1 MSLIAVT
8 RFEAVDTAEATEIR
22 DRHTALVQA
31 VRAARPGLIEARL
44 GRLDDGQWAGV
55 WRWDSKDSLQAV
67 RELAPNLPEVKAAFA
82 VVREGSAAVDEIE
95 VVDEL

>member
-8 RFEAVDTAEATEIR
+8 RFEVVDTVEAIEVR
-22 DRHTALVQA
+22 DRHTALVEA
-31 VRAARPGLIEARL
+31 VRTATPGLTEARL
-44 GRLDDGQWAGV
+44 GRLADGQWVGV
-55 WRWDSKDSLQAV
+55 WRWDSPATLKSV

-82 VVREGSAAVDEIE
+82 LVREGTAAVDEIE